1 MKNNTSFEVIEEAVN
16 NQVDRMNKVDNVSSY
31 IASLD
36 RPTTGQYVAMPD
48 GTIQF
53 IRQVMMM
60 NLLQIDNLIAGLKQN
75 ASYNPQMTL
84 KDAIAVMA
92 SVREGIDE
100 KIKAKAAKA
109 AKK

>member
-53 IRQVMMM
+53 IR
-60 NLLQIDNLIAGLKQN
+60 
-75 ASYNPQMTL
+75 
-84 KDAIAVMA
+84 
-92 SVREGIDE
+92 
-100 KIKAKAAKA
+100 
-109 AKK
+109 